1 MKNIPKKMSLNEIG
15 ALREH
20 VESSRHSLI
29 SWKSILGGLFV
40 TLIVYVA
47 LTALGAGIGGASASS
62 AIQNDRMGNGF
73 AVGGAIW
80 IGVSA
85 ILALLLGCYFAA
97 RTSTFITGRIGAAQ
111 GLIISSLFFTFMIYG
126 LGATLGAAG
135 RGLGNIVGSIGMD
148 AANVAVDPAMQGL
161 LEREFGDVTFKSD
174 SSVVAQGLNSRLLQ
188 GNPDSAKSYLKY
200 QTGLSD
206 AEINRRMARVENEM
220 QGSMKNAAVKTAQ
233 AVSRAGWSL
242 FFILFLGMVSS
253 VIGGAFGA
261 SINFKRPLTE
271 EQAAAHLTAHPV
283 V

>member
-1 MKNIPKKMSLNEIG
+1 MNRPKMSLNEIG

-29 SWKSILGGLFV
+29 SWKSIVGGLFV

-47 LTALGAGIGGASASS
+47 LTSLGAGIGGASASA
-62 AIQNDRMGNGF
+62 AIQSDRMGNGL

-80 IGVSA
+80 ICVSA

-126 LGATLGAAG
+126 LGATIGAAG

-161 LEREFGDVTFKSD
+161 IENEFGDVTLKSD
-174 SSVVAQGLNSRLLQ
+174 PAVVAQGLNSRLLS
-188 GNPDSAKSYLKY
+188 GNPESARSYLRY
-200 QTGLSD
+200 QTGLSNE
-206 AEINRRMARVENEM
+206 EINRRLSSIEAEM
-220 QGSMKNAAVKTAQ
+220 QGSLKNAAVKTAQ

-242 FFILFLGMVSS
+242 FFILLLGMVAS

-261 SINFKRPLTE
+261 SVNFKRPLTE
-271 EQAAAHLTAHPV
+271 EQAGAHLTAHPV